1 MADQALLDTHALIW
15 FSVAPEALS
24 EQIPIITADEAF
36 ARFPGVTVL
45 W

>member
-15 FSVAPEALS
+15 FSIAPEALS
-24 EQIPIITADEAF
+24 EQLPIVIADEAF
-36 ARFPGVTVL
+36 AQLSGVTEL